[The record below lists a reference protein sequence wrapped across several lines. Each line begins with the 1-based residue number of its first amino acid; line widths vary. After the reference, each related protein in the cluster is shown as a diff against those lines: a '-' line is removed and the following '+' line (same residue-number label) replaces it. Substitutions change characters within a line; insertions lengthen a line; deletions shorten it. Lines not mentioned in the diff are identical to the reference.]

1 MNTRS
6 RGRSSGSFAR
16 AKQSSSAARS
26 AVARTR
32 KPAIKK
38 TAHQDSER
46 SVRSANRNE
55 VVAKTEHGFSKPVA
69 GGVRLQKALADAGI
83 AARRD
88 CEQLILTGRIQLN
101 GRNVIELPCFIDPEK
116 DVVALDGVPQDLSA
130 SIVRKNGGAAVSE
143 VRTYVLINKP
153 KGMITTARDPEG
165 RPTVLQMVPKAIHE
179 RERLFPVGRLDA
191 DSTGLL
197 LLTNDGDLAYQLT
210 HPKFGVV
217 KEYRVTTTGLAGE
230 EQLAQLKRGVYLL
243 NPAATGETR
252 AKRTNLEEVRVLKR
266 FVDRSR
272 GDRTV
277 LSIKLRE
284 GQNREIRRLLARVGL
299 KVRDLERVAIGP
311 LRDATLKP
319 GQAKLLGKR
328 DVEKLRAA
336 TLSTDR

>member
-1 MNTRS
+1 MSTRN
-6 RGRSSGSFAR
+6 RPSGSFAR
-16 AKQSSSAARS
+16 ASRSASATRH
-26 AVARTR
+26 AVARVR
-32 KPAIKK
+32 KPVKK
-38 TAHQDSER
+38 TTR
-46 SVRSANRNE
+46 SNEEHDRSANRND
-55 VVAKTEHGFSKPVA
+55 VVAKPARSLSKPVVN
-69 GGVRLQKALADAGI
+69 GVRLQKALADAGI

-88 CEQLILTGRIQLN
+88 CEQLILDGRIQLN
-101 GRNVIELPCFIDPEK
+101 GRNVVELPCFINPER
-116 DVVALDGVPQDLSA
+116 DVVSLDGVPQDLSA
-130 SIVRKNGGAAVSE
+130 SIVRNKGSAATE
-143 VRTYVLINKP
+143 ARTYVLINKP

-165 RPTVLQMVPKAIHE
+165 RPTVIQMVPHAIRE

-210 HPKFGVV
+210 HPKFGVM

-230 EQLAQLKRGVYLL
+230 EQLAQLKKGVYLL
-243 NPAATGETR
+243 NPAGNGETR
-252 AKRTNLEEVRVLKR
+252 AKRTNIEEVRVLKR

-284 GQNREIRRLLARVGL
+284 GHNREIRRLLARVGL

-311 LRDATLKP
+311 LRDAALKP
-319 GQAKLLGKR
+319 GQCKLLGKR

-336 TLSTDR
+336 VLSKDS

>member
-1 MNTRS
+1 MSIRDRRS
-6 RGRSSGSFAR
+6 SSGSFAR
-16 AKQSSSAARS
+16 AKRSASAARN

-32 KPAIKK
+32 KPAVKK
-38 TAHQDSER
+38 TAVKDAER
-46 SVRSANRNE
+46 SNRSANRNE
-55 VVAKTEHGFSKPVA
+55 IVAKPDRSLSKPVE

-101 GRNVIELPCFIDPEK
+101 GRNVVELPCFINPEK
-116 DVVALDGVPQDLSA
+116 DVVSLDGVPQDLSA
-130 SIVRKNGGAAVSE
+130 SIVRKKGGAAASE
-143 VRTYVLINKP
+143 VLTYVLINKP

-165 RPTVLQMVPKAIHE
+165 RPTVLQMVPKAIRE

-197 LLTNDGDLAYQLT
+197 ILTNDGDLAYQLT

-299 KVRDLERVAIGP
+299 KVRDLERVSIGP

-319 GQAKLLGKR
+319 GQTKLLGKR

-336 TLSTDR
+336 VLSTGK